1 MQRSLTM
8 VFHAVIPARF
18 LSLTAHLVLNIML
31 FWSRVSGHLEITAR
45 VVIRAPRYWLPMA
58 TNIPGGYKLCRCT
71 SMCTVVTPLSLIPR
85 LPAMQAME
93 TRGSDGWEQG
103 TSAASTLNI

>member
-58 TNIPGGYKLCRCT
+58 TNIPGGYNVGAQVCVRWLDHLV
-71 SMCTVVTPLSLIPR
+71 SFL
-85 LPAMQAME
+85 
-93 TRGSDGWEQG
+93 GSPPCKQWKPGAVMAG
-103 TSAASTLNI
+103 NKALALHP